1 MRLSMLATA
10 FVFAF
15 ATNAIAAEVAVTQ
28 KGRKFS
34 EKKIELSVGSS
45 IKFINDDDVTHNIH
59 STTKGYAFDVGAQK
73 PGQTIVHTFGKA
85 GKVKIRCAIHPK
97 MKIKVTVK

>member
-1 MRLSMLATA
+1 MRLPIIVAV

-15 ATNAIAAEVAVTQ
+15 LTNAIAAEVVVTQ

-34 EKKIELSVGSS
+34 EKKIALSVGSS
-45 IKFINDDDVTHNIH
+45 IKFVNDDDVTHNIH
-59 STTKGYAFDVGAQK
+59 STTKGHAFDVGAQK
-73 PGQTIVHTFGKA
+73 PGKSVVQKFTKA